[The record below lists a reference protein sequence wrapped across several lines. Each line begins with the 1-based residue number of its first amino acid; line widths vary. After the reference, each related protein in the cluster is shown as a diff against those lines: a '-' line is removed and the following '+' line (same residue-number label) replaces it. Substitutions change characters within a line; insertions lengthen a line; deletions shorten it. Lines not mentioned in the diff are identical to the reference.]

1 MKFTIGWLKEHLD
14 TKYKDNKIVEKLT
27 DVGLEV
33 ESFENVSSELDS
45 FKVAKIIKAE
55 QHPNADRLRVCDVDI
70 GEKNTIKVVCG
81 APNAKKNL
89 LTVYAGPGSI
99 IPKNKM
105 KLTVSKIRGVTSYGM
120 LCSESELNLSNESE
134 GITELKQAKYS
145 DQIGKNFFKNNSE
158 KVVDLSITPNR
169 PDCLG
174 VRGVARDLAAA
185 GVGKLKNISNKKI
198 KKEGS
203 QNVKVSITKDKN
215 QGCTIFGSCLIKGVS
230 NKESPKWLKD
240 KIESLG
246 QKPISAIVDI
256 TNYVMFDLNRPLHA
270 YDADKIDKEIIVRNS
285 KKGETF
291 EALDNK
297 EYKLDENMC
306 VISDK
311 SGVLGLGGIIGGT
324 RSGTEFNTKNILL
337 EAAYFIP
344 RSIRKT
350 SKLLNLDTD
359 AKFRFERGI
368 DPKSIEE
375 GLTRAAQLI
384 TEICGGKIS
393 KFDVQKTEKDKK
405 NVIKFKLSL
414 FEKIAGFKIK
424 DKNIVKILTDLG
436 FEISKKKQ
444 ELELKIPTWRPD
456 ITQPI
461 DIVEEIVRIKGYNN
475 IKTLEPDKTRIKDTL
490 NKQQKLYHFL
500 QRSVASKG
508 YYETVTW
515 SFTDSKINQLFKEG
529 KDEVKIVNPISSE
542 LDVLR
547 NSILPNLMFYLK
559 KNLDRGFNDISI
571 FEIGPIFKG
580 NQPGQQLTV
589 IGAIKSGKISRLSWN
604 EKERLVDVFD
614 AKKDAI
620 QTLNEAGYDKNE
632 FFIRDK
638 SPSYYHPG
646 KSGSIYL
653 DKDDIEPVAYFGEIH
668 PNIIKKL
675 DINTEALVNFEIY
688 LDHLKDNKIRL
699 KDRKSNFEY
708 SDYQKSE
715 RDFAFVV
722 DKNIKAQD
730 LIEIITSID
739 KNLIKSVKVFD
750 VYEGENIPTDKKSIA
765 LNVTIQSSEK
775 TLDENDLEKI
785 NSLIVS
791 TVENKSGAKIRS

>member
-1 MKFTIGWLKEHLD
+1 MKFTISWLKEHLN
-14 TKYKDNKIVEKLT
+14 TKYNENKIIEKLT
-27 DVGLEV
+27 DIGLEV

-45 FKVAKIIKAE
+45 FKIARIINAE
-55 QHPNADRLRVCDVDI
+55 QHPNADRLKVCDVDI
-70 GEKNTIKVVCG
+70 GQKDTVKVVCG
-81 APNAKKNL
+81 APNAKKDL
-89 LTVYAGPGSI
+89 LTLYAGPGSI

-105 KLTVSKIRGVTSYGM
+105 KLAVSKIRGVTSYGM

-134 GITELKQAKYS
+134 GITELSQNKYS
-145 DQIGKNFFKNNSE
+145 NKIGKKFFKNISE
-158 KVVDLSITPNR
+158 KVVNLSITPNR

-174 VRGVARDLAAA
+174 VRGIARDLAAA
-185 GVGKLKNISNKKI
+185 GVGKLKNISKRKL
-198 KKEGS
+198 KKEEP
-203 QNVKVSITKDKN
+203 QNIKVSIKKDKN
-215 QGCTIFGSCLIKGVS
+215 KGCTIFGSCLIKGVS

-256 TNYVMFDLNRPLHA
+256 TNYVMLDLNRPLHA
-270 YDADKIDKEIIVRNS
+270 YDSDKIDKEIIVRNS
-285 KKGETF
+285 KKGEIF
-291 EALDNK
+291 EALDCK
-297 EYKLDENMC
+297 KYKLEDDMC

-337 EAAYFIP
+337 ESAYFNS

-368 DPKSIEE
+368 DPTSIEI
-375 GLTRAAQLI
+375 GLERGAQLI
-384 TEICGGKIS
+384 TDICGGKIS
-393 KFDVQKTEKDKK
+393 KFDIQKIEKDKK
-405 NVIKFKLSL
+405 NKIKFKITL

-424 DKNIVKILTDLG
+424 EKEIIKILTDLG
-436 FEISKKKQ
+436 FGISKKKQ

-461 DIVEEIVRIKGYNN
+461 DIVEEVVRIKGYDN
-475 IKTLEPDKTRIKDTL
+475 IKTLEPEKTRIKPTL
-490 NKQQKLYHFL
+490 NKQQKLFHFL
-500 QRSVASKG
+500 KRSVASKG

-515 SFTDSKINQLFKEG
+515 SFTDSKINQLFKENNN
-529 KDEVKIVNPISSE
+529 EVKIINPISSD

-547 NSILPNLMFYLK
+547 NSIFPNLMFYLK
-559 KNLDRGFNDISI
+559 KNLDRGFKDISL
-571 FEIGPIFKG
+571 FEIGPIFRGK
-580 NQPGQQLTV
+580 QPGQQLNV
-589 IGAIKSGKISRLSWN
+589 IGAVKSGKISRLNWN

-620 QTLNEAGYDKNE
+620 NTLIEAGYDKDD

-668 PNIIKKL
+668 PNIIKKI
-675 DINTEALVNFEIY
+675 DIKTESLVNFEIY
-688 LDHLKDNKIRL
+688 LDHLKDNKLKL
-699 KDRKSNFEY
+699 KDQKSNFEY

-722 DKNIKAQD
+722 DKNIKVQD
-730 LIEIITSID
+730 LIELITSID
-739 KNLIKSVKVFD
+739 KDLIKSVKVFD
-750 VYEGENIPTDKKSIA
+750 VYEGENIPSNKKSIA

-775 TLDENDLEKI
+775 TLNENDLEKI
-785 NSLIVS
+785 NNLIIS
-791 TVENKSGAKIRS
+791 TVESKSGAKIRS